1 VALRLRHART
11 PERQL
16 DGADVDAVRQ
26 EAAGAFVTE
35 VVAMQIDLPEFL
47 EIDAS
52 AAFVFGTDNGEY
64 MELRHHVP
72 AARMTRRYYW
82 RWWYWK
88 GIARARM
95 QDLHPVSER
104 GLDLRRVPHVA
115 RSRGSCGGRPCVTPL
130 CGLPPRGAAT

>member
-1 VALRLRHART
+1 MALRLRHART

-72 AARMTRRYYW
+72 AARMTRGYYW

-88 GIARARM
+88 GDRPRAHAGSASRLGAGPGSAEGAARGAGPAV
-95 QDLHPVSER
+95 PV
-104 GLDLRRVPHVA
+104 G
-115 RSRGSCGGRPCVTPL
+115 GGR
-130 CGLPPRGAAT
+130 A

>member
-1 VALRLRHART
+1 
-11 PERQL
+11 
-16 DGADVDAVRQ
+16 
-26 EAAGAFVTE
+26 
-35 VVAMQIDLPEFL
+35 MQIDLPEFL

-95 QDLHPVSER
+95 QDLHPVSEL